1 MYFKMNWE
9 QGIVKRAGQ
18 GASEDNSTFE
28 ALKNIWRGELSTIQ
42 PQRHY
47 QRVAKLLLFYFFL
60 KYKVSCI
67 AFIEPV
73 YNNFFWP
80 LRSN

>member
-42 PQRHY
+42 PNVIIRGLQS
-47 QRVAKLLLFYFFL
+47 FYYFISFL
-60 KYKVSCI
+60 NTRCP
-67 AFIEPV
+67 A
-73 YNNFFWP
+73 
-80 LRSN
+80 